1 MPCRSQPLAFRFA
14 AQEVTRGTARAG
26 YSGLFS
32 APVRALAAWPDLG
45 DRRCPDEVKMTKQE
59 CLKRAAECNR
69 LAEATSEP
77 DMNLY
82 LMKLALTWMQSAT
95 EADGKASKVA

>member
-1 MPCRSQPLAFRFA
+1 M
-14 AQEVTRGTARAG
+14 TRGTARAG

-77 DMNLY
+77 DMKLY

-95 EADGKASKVA
+95 EAEDKARKAA